1 MKHIRETLP
10 TADRTAVAQLL
21 QECVVDFADLALQA
35 KQAHW
40 ALVGPDFKEMHEEMD
55 ALNALCLAMVDEV
68 AERALALGV
77 LPLGQIGDVA
87 GSASL
92 DALPTGFLADTDV
105 VSLMADRVAEVV
117 RRLRARLAALAD
129 RDAASEDILITR
141 IQELEKLLWML
152 QAREG

>member
-1 MKHIRETLP
+1 MKQIRETLP
-10 TADRTAVAQLL
+10 TAVRTAVAASL
-21 QECVVDFADLALQA
+21 QECVVDFADLAMQA

-55 ALNALCLAMVDEV
+55 ALNALCLAMLDEV
-68 AERALALGV
+68 AERALALGI
-77 LPLGQIGDVA
+77 LPLGQVGDVA

-92 DALPTGFLADTDV
+92 PALPAGFLMDTDV
-105 VSLMADRVAEVV
+105 VSLIADRVAELV
-117 RRLRARLAALAD
+117 RRLRARQAAVAD
-129 RDAASEDILITR
+129 LDVVSEGILMEK